1 MPLSNENKPMSNKS
15 LDVSAKQRLCYRS
28 CLLPLTCVVAVSL
41 HVSSI
46 VRRFVLKL
54 KRLDKSIIKEYSVFV
69 MSTVK
74 AYEEVVD
81 FIAAGTTPQNVI
93 AFRPSEA
100 AQERVEDLLSREKD
114 GALSPAEKS
123 ELDHYLQ
130 LEHLMRLAKA
140 RARDFLPNE

>member
-1 MPLSNENKPMSNKS
+1 VL
-15 LDVSAKQRLCYRS
+15 
-28 CLLPLTCVVAVSL
+28 AVSP
-41 HVSSI
+41 HVISA
-46 VRRFVLKL
+46 VGRFLLKL
-54 KRLDKSIIKEYSVFV
+54 KRLDKSTIKEYSVCV
-69 MSTVK
+69 MNTVK

-100 AQERVEDLLSREKD
+100 AQDRVEDLLSREKE
-114 GALSPAEKS
+114 GELSPAEKS